1 MKKTLWII
9 VGLLVI
15 TSMAITACSTPPPVE
30 EVETGEHP
38 EMDGGPAVEEGSETG
53 GQPEMGGGPAVEEL
67 EETDKL
73 VIYSPNSD
81 NLLNSTIPVFEEM
94 YGVEVEVIS
103 AGTGEVFKRL
113 QGEKNNPYADVAYGG
128 AYATYMINED
138 LFQDYISANNDIIM
152 DLYQNTTGYI
162 TPYVLD
168 GSVILVNKTLIG
180 DIEIKGYKDLL
191 NPELAG
197 KIVSANPTASS
208 SAYAHLTNM
217 LNAIGN
223 GDYESEDAWA
233 FVAELFANTVVI
245 DSSSS
250 VWKGVRDGEYTVGLS
265 YEDPSVTLVRDG
277 ADVEVIYMEEGVV
290 YLPAGSAIVKDCK
303 NLLNARRFIDLITSA
318 EIQNAFGTTLTNRP
332 VMANVATPDYMNN
345 ISDINVIEEDMEYVY
360 QNKEALQDHFKE
372 IWVANQ

>member
-1 MKKTLWII
+1 MLRKNLLIRLII
-9 VGLLVI
+9 LSALLLGI
-15 TSMAITACSTPPPVE
+15 LTAC
-30 EVETGEHP
+30 
-38 EMDGGPAVEEGSETG
+38 ASET
-53 GQPEMGGGPAVEEL
+53 PVSEEDVL

-73 VIYSPNSD
+73 VIYSPNSE

-113 QGEKNNPYADVAYGG
+113 QGEKNNPYADVVYGG

-138 LFQDYISANNDIIM
+138 LFEEYVSPNDSNVM
-152 DLYQNTTGYI
+152 EAYRNTTGFI

-168 GSVILVNKTLIG
+168 GSVILVNKSLIG
-180 DIEIKGYKDLL
+180 DIEINGYRDLL

-217 LNAIGN
+217 LNAIGE
-223 GDYESEDAWA
+223 GDYESEEAWA
-233 FVAELFANTVVI
+233 FVEELFANTVVI

-290 YLPAGSAIVKDCK
+290 YLPAGSGIVKGA
-303 NLLNARRFIDLITSA
+303 NNMLNAQRFIDLIISE
-318 EIQNAFGTTLTNRP
+318 EIQNTFGTTLTNRP
-332 VMANVATPDYMNN
+332 VMANVATPDYMTAF
-345 ISDINVIEEDMEYVY
+345 SDINVIQEDMEYCY
-360 QNKEALQDHFKE
+360 QNKEALQDRFKE
-372 IWVANQ
+372 IYVSGQ

>member
-1 MKKTLWII
+1 MSKKKNILSLITLLALLLI
-9 VGLLVI
+9 VV
-15 TSMAITACSTPPPVE
+15 TACTSE
-30 EVETGEHP
+30 EA
-38 EMDGGPAVEEGSETG
+38 PAGN
-53 GQPEMGGGPAVEEL
+53 EL

-73 VIYSPNSD
+73 VIYSPNSE
-81 NLLNSTIPVFEEM
+81 NLLNSTIPLFEEK

-138 LFQDYISANNDIIM
+138 LFEDYVSPNNSNVM
-152 DLYQNTTGYI
+152 EAYQNTTGFI

-168 GSVILVNKTLIG
+168 GSVILVNKSLIG
-180 DIEIKGYKDLL
+180 DIEIKGYRDLL

-223 GDYESEDAWA
+223 GDYESEEAWQ
-233 FVAELFANTVVI
+233 FVEDLFANTVVI

-290 YLPAGSAIVKDCK
+290 YLPAGSGIIKGAP
-303 NLLNARRFIDLITSA
+303 NMLNAQRFIDLIIS
-318 EIQNAFGTTLTNRP
+318 EEVQNTFGTTLTNRP
-332 VMANVATPDYMNN
+332 VMANVATPDYMTP
-345 ISDINVIEEDMEYVY
+345 ISEINVIQEDMEYCY
-360 QNKEALQDHFKE
+360 QNKEAIQDHFKE
-372 IWVANQ
+372 IWISN

>member
-1 MKKTLWII
+1 MFRKN
-9 VGLLVI
+9 LLI
-15 TSMAITACSTPPPVE
+15 KLLILSALLIGILSACASE
-30 EVETGEHP
+30 A
-38 EMDGGPAVEEGSETG
+38 PAAEEG
-53 GQPEMGGGPAVEEL
+53 VL

-73 VIYSPNSD
+73 VIYSPNSE

-113 QGEKNNPYADVAYGG
+113 QGEKNNPYADVVYGG

-138 LFQDYISANNDIIM
+138 LFEEYVSPNDSNVIEAFR
-152 DLYQNTTGYI
+152 NTTGFI

-168 GSVILVNKTLIG
+168 GSVILVNKSLIG
-180 DIEIKGYKDLL
+180 DIEINGYRDLL
-191 NPELAG
+191 NPDLAG

-217 LNAIGN
+217 LNAIGE
-223 GDYESEDAWA
+223 GDYESDEAWA
-233 FVAELFANTVVI
+233 FVEELFANTVVI

-290 YLPAGSAIVKDCK
+290 YLPAGSGIVKGAK
-303 NLLNARRFIDLITSA
+303 NMLNAQRFIDLIISE
-318 EIQNAFGTTLTNRP
+318 EIQNTFGTTLTNRP
-332 VMANVATPDYMNN
+332 VMANVATPDYMTNF
-345 ISDINVIEEDMEYVY
+345 SDINVIQEDMEYCY
-360 QNKEALQDHFKE
+360 QNKEALQDRFKE
-372 IWVANQ
+372 IYVSGQ

>member
-1 MKKTLWII
+1 MKKVLF
-9 VGLLVI
+9 VLFMLMALVL
-15 TSMAITACSTPPPVE
+15 SACGGAAAPAEEAPAAEAEEAPPAE
-30 EVETGEHP
+30 EAPAAEAEEAPAAEEAP
-38 EMDGGPAVEEGSETG
+38 EMEA
-53 GQPEMGGGPAVEEL
+53 
-67 EETDKL
+67 TDKL

-128 AYATYMINED
+128 AYATYMINAD
-138 LFQDYISANNDIIM
+138 LFQDYTSVNNDNIM
-152 DLYQNTTGYI
+152 ELYQNTTGYI

-180 DIEIKGYKDLL
+180 DIEINGYEDLL

-217 LNAIGN
+217 LNAMGE
-223 GDYESEDAWA
+223 GDYESEEAWA

-265 YEDPSVTLVRDG
+265 YEDPSATLVRDG
-277 ADVEVIYMEEGVV
+277 ADVKVIYMEEGVV
-290 YLPAGSAIVKDCK
+290 YLPAGSGIIKDAK
-303 NLLNARRFIDLITSA
+303 NLVNAQRFIDLITSA

-332 VMANVATPDYMNN
+332 VMADVATPDYMTN
-345 ISDINVIEEDMEYVY
+345 IADINVIKEDMEYVY

-372 IWVANQ
+372 IFVVTQ